1 MTVHKFSVF
10 TSCLL
15 FALLCLGCSNK
26 QTPPTFHNEK
36 NPELLS
42 EWGQF
47 TLAGNSLIPNQN
59 VTDYHLITSLFSD
72 YAHKLRTVWLP
83 SKQDFSINQN
93 GTLDFPVGTV
103 ISKTFYY
110 PELNSITLKLIEQT
124 SYPEKIDLNQN
135 RLIETRLL
143 VKRDSGWVGLPY
155 IWNPEQT
162 EARLQR
168 YGDSI
173 TLSGVDENQNEYE
186 FNYSIPDVNQCSA
199 CHQWDMQKPL
209 QPIGLQTRHLD
220 RSLKLFDHV
229 FALEKMS
236 TTNASYEF
244 AMTVETIETKARAY
258 LDINCSHCHNPDGPG
273 NTSGLDLGVGV
284 PMTTKLGLCKL
295 PIAAGPGTGNRQY
308 DINPGQAENSIFT
321 YRMESKDPASMM
333 PELGRSLVH
342 HEGLELVKQ
351 WINSLEGRCD

>member
-1 MTVHKFSVF
+1 MNKIIVLLSCVF
-10 TSCLL
+10 VILMCI
-15 FALLCLGCSNK
+15 GCGNQK
-26 QTPPTFHNEK
+26 IPPTYHADE

-42 EWGQF
+42 DWGQF
-47 TLAGNSLIPNQN
+47 SHTGNTLILNDN
-59 VTDYHLITSLFSD
+59 VTGYHLVTSLFSD

-83 SKQDFSINQN
+83 TEQPFSINQN
-93 GTLDFPVGTV
+93 GTFDFPVGTV

-110 PELNSITLKLIEQT
+110 PELSSISLKLIEQT

-155 IWNPEQT
+155 IWNQEQT

-168 YGDSI
+168 FGDSI
-173 TLSGVDENQNEYE
+173 PLSGVDDNQNEYE

-199 CHQWDMQKPL
+199 CHQWDIQKPL

-220 RSLKLFDHV
+220 RSQKLFDHALALGTMTATNTNYD
-229 FALEKMS
+229 FAKVVDTL
-236 TTNASYEF
+236 N
-244 AMTVETIETKARAY
+244 TKARAY

-273 NTSGLDLGVGV
+273 NTSGLDLGMGV

-308 DINPGQAENSIFT
+308 DIDPGRAENSIFT
-321 YRMESKDPASMM
+321 YRMESTDPASMM

-342 HEGLELVKQ
+342 LEGLELIQQ
-351 WINSLEGRCD
+351 WINSLEGQCD